1 MYACMHVWMHAWMYI
16 CIHVHICML
25 ACMHACMHTQ
35 VPTTVSRSTW
45 WTDAVQEANAC
56 HVYCIF
62 LEYVASPAPFICIYI
77 FS

>member
-1 MYACMHVWMHAWMYI
+1 MYACMDACMDVYMYT
-16 CIHVHICML
+16 CTYLH